1 MKSCVLIYNPKSGK
15 KFKLENYI
23 PKIKKILLNYNYEA
37 QVIPTK
43 YKGNAIEL
51 IENLDYKDL
60 VISIGGDG
68 TFNEIVTGNLKR
80 DKKLLISHIPLGTT
94 NDIGAMYGYNK
105 NIINNLKM
113 LLNGKIKG
121 IDVCTIN
128 NQPFVYC
135 AGFGKFTS
143 VSYKTKR
150 ELKAKFGYLAY
161 IINALK
167 EFNDKT
173 KLYDIKY
180 TIDDKVYNGKYS
192 FIMISNANRIAG
204 INNFYKDI
212 KLDDSKFEVLF
223 CSSSK
228 KSDIAKGL
236 YYMKTK
242 DITKVPM
249 FEFHKTDNIK
259 IEILNSVKNSWSID
273 GDELKSGSVFDIN
286 IIKNVKIL
294 LPTKNI
300 KKLFK

>member
-1 MKSCVLIYNPKSGK
+1 MKSCILIYNPKSGR
-15 KFKLENYI
+15 KFNIKNYI
-23 PKIKKILLNYNYEA
+23 PQMKKILLKYGYETE
-37 QVIPTK
+37 VIPTK
-43 YKGNAIEL
+43 NRGNATEL
-51 IENLDYKDL
+51 IENIDYKDL

-80 DKKLLISHIPLGTT
+80 SKRLLISHIPLGTT
-94 NDIGAMYGYNK
+94 NDVGTMYGYSK
-105 NIINNLKM
+105 NILNNLKM
-113 LLNGKIKG
+113 LFNGKVKG
-121 IDVCTIN
+121 IDICMLN

-173 KLYDIKY
+173 KLYEIKY
-180 TIDDKVYNGKYS
+180 TIDDKVYSGKYS
-192 FIMISNANRIAG
+192 FVMISNANRIAG

-223 CSSSK
+223 CKSSN
-228 KSDIAKGL
+228 KSEIAKGL

-249 FEFHKTDNIK
+249 FKFHKTDNIK
-259 IEILNSVKNSWSID
+259 IEILNTQKNSWSLD
-273 GDELKSGSVFDIN
+273 GDEFKDGILFNVD
-286 IIKNVKIL
+286 IIKDVKIL
-294 LPTKNI
+294 LPSKNI

>member
-23 PKIKKILLNYNYEA
+23 PQMKKILLKYNYETEI
-37 QVIPTK
+37 IPTK

-51 IENLDYKDL
+51 IENIDYKDL

-80 DKKLLISHIPLGTT
+80 SKRLLISHIPLGTT
-94 NDIGAMYGYNK
+94 NDVGTMYGYSK
-105 NIINNLKM
+105 NILNNLKM
-113 LLNGKIKG
+113 LLNGKVKG
-121 IDVCTIN
+121 IDICMLN

-173 KLYDIKY
+173 KLYEIKY
-180 TIDDKVYNGKYS
+180 TIDDKVYSGKYS
-192 FIMISNANRIAG
+192 FVMISNANRIAG

-223 CSSSK
+223 CKSSN
-228 KSDIAKGL
+228 KSEIAKGL

-259 IEILNSVKNSWSID
+259 IEILNTQKNSWSLD
-273 GDELKSGSVFDIN
+273 GDEFKDGILFNVD
-286 IIKNVKIL
+286 IIKDVKIL
-294 LPTKNI
+294 LPSKNI

>member
-1 MKSCVLIYNPKSGK
+1 MKSCVLIYNPKSGR
-15 KFKLENYI
+15 KFKIKYFI
-23 PKIKKILLNYNYEA
+23 PQIKKILLKYNYE
-37 QVIPTK
+37 VEFIPTK

-80 DKKLLISHIPLGTT
+80 DKRLLISHIPLGTT
-94 NDIGAMYGYNK
+94 NDVGAMYGYNK

-113 LLNGKIKG
+113 LLNGKVKE
-121 IDVCTIN
+121 IDICTIN

-161 IINALK
+161 IISALK

-180 TIDDKVYNGKYS
+180 TIDDKVYKGKYS
-192 FIMISNANRIAG
+192 FVMISNANRIAG

-212 KLDDSKFEVLF
+212 KLDDNKFEVLF
-223 CSSSK
+223 CNSSK
-228 KSDIAKGL
+228 KSDIAKGV
-236 YYMKTK
+236 YFMKTK

-249 FEFHKTDNIK
+249 FEFYKTDNIK
-259 IEILNSVKNSWSID
+259 IEVLKTGKNSWSLD
-273 GDELKSGSVFDIN
+273 GDEYKGGDIFN
-286 IIKNVKIL
+286 IGITKNVKIL
-294 LPTKNI
+294 LPNKNI
-300 KKLFK
+300 KKLFC